1 MFAVLLQE
9 HEEVH
14 TEMFSQNIYSGSQ
27 RASVNNY
34 YLNFFTLDTIGLCCN
49 SMATNSIILIL
60 VLSISCLCSTRD
72 VYIQPSESD
81 HCPGICYNINTFG
94 KMAEH
99 FSWLGSS
106 FHGGNS
112 LLYLQKLMIFMNLT
126 NAVFEGDG
134 RMEQGFHETVWQST
148 VAIKCTENSSSGI
161 AFVNSFNITFRYI
174 TITNC
179 GADMTSICQS
189 KLFRNGS
196 LGYFNIGYKIAID
209 HLSIQNG
216 TGNGLLIETDEA
228 DLIITDSSF
237 AQNYIYG
244 HFDGSNIAILH
255 AEALNC
261 DPRSN
266 LHHVLMLSTNV
277 SFGDSELGSMGG
289 ISILMFQKSYSIIIL
304 LDSVIAYGN
313 KGIGN
318 IYIAAAEHD
327 VPNYNLTIN
336 NSLISCANITSFA
349 LAITTINAQYKQ
361 CLATKNTLLDSTIS
375 IVNSKFT
382 YNYNSGDTSAI
393 VSIDATGVTH
403 HVTFTKRIII
413 QSTEICHNIGFV
425 LDLRHISYQY
435 QTLFFVTLE
444 NFIANNNS
452 LPNHGSGP
460 ETVIFAV
467 LITSLVL
474 KNVSITNNNMTG
486 LAAYQTAVVVN
497 GTSVFYNNTGNNGGG
512 LAMYGNSYLVFYE
525 ILPLISP
532 ITVQSTEEEQY
543 FLILSWN

>member
-1 MFAVLLQE
+1 
-9 HEEVH
+9 
-14 TEMFSQNIYSGSQ
+14 
-27 RASVNNY
+27 
-34 YLNFFTLDTIGLCCN
+34 
-49 SMATNSIILIL
+49 
-60 VLSISCLCSTRD
+60 
-72 VYIQPSESD
+72 
-81 HCPGICYNINTFG
+81 
-94 KMAEH
+94 
-99 FSWLGSS
+99 
-106 FHGGNS
+106 
-112 LLYLQKLMIFMNLT
+112 
-126 NAVFEGDG
+126 
-134 RMEQGFHETVWQST
+134 
-148 VAIKCTENSSSGI
+148 
-161 AFVNSFNITFRYI
+161 
-174 TITNC
+174 
-179 GADMTSICQS
+179 
-189 KLFRNGS
+189 
-196 LGYFNIGYKIAID
+196 
-209 HLSIQNG
+209 
-216 TGNGLLIETDEA
+216 
-228 DLIITDSSF
+228 
-237 AQNYIYG
+237 
-244 HFDGSNIAILH
+244 
-255 AEALNC
+255 
-261 DPRSN
+261 
-266 LHHVLMLSTNV
+266 
-277 SFGDSELGSMGG
+277 
-289 ISILMFQKSYSIIIL
+289 MFQKSYSIIIL

-393 VSIDATGVTH
+393 VSIDATGVT
-403 HVTFTKRIII
+403 FTKRIII

-452 LPNHGSGP
+452 LPNHGSRP